1 MKKIFTL
8 VAMAMFAIGVN
19 AQEENPYANFYEVKT
34 VEWGD
39 VTWKNGN
46 NKKDKDGAEMLFL
59 MGTGNGYQKLWC
71 EYFYSDDKGDY
82 VSRPGYTYVN
92 YEGGEK
98 GLPGVGLYYQF
109 TPAVAGTLKMNLW
122 VNKGNRKTFVLKG
135 DTPLVPYT
143 DYGFEGYVN
152 GQNNAETNNP
162 IFFTQDEIKARH
174 EAFGSNLYVIDQG
187 NQAVWGWLVLNVEAG
202 VTYTFYQQSS
212 QLGFG
217 GYEFTPA
224 GGEAE
229 AYVSCINDG
238 TAIVLAPEFAAV
250 IDADGK
256 ATNVTDG
263 TSFVDFKTT
272 NVVCKA
278 AGSATPTDVT
288 PDLEWPYPGKTTGIS
303 NVKVEA
309 QNATAG
315 TYNLAGQ
322 RVSDSYKGLVIKN
335 GKKTINK

>member
-8 VAMAMFAIGVN
+8 ISMALFAMSVN

-34 VEWGD
+34 VAWGD

-46 NKKDKDGAEMLFL
+46 NKKDKDGVDMPFL

-71 EYFYSDDKGDY
+71 EYFYSDDKGEY
-82 VSRPGYTYVN
+82 ITRPAYTYVD
-92 YEGGEK
+92 YESGAK
-98 GLPGVGLYYQF
+98 GVPGVGLYYQF
-109 TPAVAGTLKMNLW
+109 TPATAGTLKVNVW

-135 DTPLVPYT
+135 DAPLVPYT

-152 GQNNAETNNP
+152 GQNNEGNP

-174 EAFGSNLYVIDQG
+174 DDFGANQYVIDCG

-224 GGEAE
+224 GGAAE
-229 AYVSCINDG
+229 TYVSCINDG
-238 TAIVLAPEFAAV
+238 TAFVLAPEFTAV

-263 TSFVDFKTT
+263 TSFVEFKTA
-272 NVVCKA
+272 NMACKGA
-278 AGSATPTDVT
+278 SSATPTDVT
-288 PDLEWPYPGKTTGIS
+288 PDLEYPYPGKSAGVANLKADTQS
-303 NVKVEA
+303 NGA
-309 QNATAG
+309 I
-315 TYNLAGQ
+315 YNLAGQ
-322 RVSDSYKGLVIKN
+322 QVTSSFKGLVIKN
-335 GKKTINK
+335 GKKVVIK